1 MLRRAWLPKA
11 LRATLLA
18 VLVLAVA
25 ACGVG
30 QQGPSQGGGGGGGP
44 NKICMMPKLV
54 GIPYFNAPSRG
65 QMKRPRNWMSISCTT
80 DPPRPKRRSN
90 RR

>member
-1 MLRRAWLPKA
+1 MLRRAWLPKV

-44 NKICMMPKLV
+44 NKICMMP
-54 GIPYFNAPSRG
+54 S
-65 QMKRPRNWMSISCTT
+65 
-80 DPPRPKRRSN
+80 
-90 RR
+90 